1 MQTRSCGR
9 TFLRSLSFCPQ
20 TSSLEQVRKF
30 LWGKEKMRE
39 RDGKEGHKNT
49 PRKEENEMDGQT
61 FEKRA

>member
-1 MQTRSCGR
+1 
-9 TFLRSLSFCPQ
+9 
-20 TSSLEQVRKF
+20 LEQVRKF